1 MMSWGKSD
9 RKSTRYIWSCLFPKL
24 YKSVNNYEIRNSNII
39 RNPSQ
44 NTISNQEG
52 RLTITLSTI
61 IANSVPAF
69 SGSMKLITCTVSND
83 QYNGASNVNT
93 VEVTTNS
100 FINGLTFISTGECV
114 NMFDTIGTLI
124 PSNLPIKRL
133 STCNGFLIDQRIVF
147 CSSHFLYFEPQ

>member
-1 MMSWGKSD
+1 MVDGCTRDRSTGMMPWGKSD

-24 YKSVNNYEIRNSNII
+24 YKSVNNYEIRNSSII

-52 RLTITLSTI
+52 TLTITLSTI

-69 SGSMKLITCTVSND
+69 SGSMKLITCTVSSD

-114 NMFDTIGTLI
+114 NIFDI
-124 PSNLPIKRL
+124 NLQL
-133 STCNGFLIDQRIVF
+133 VL
-147 CSSHFLYFEPQ
+147 